1 MQLEQYIRT
10 LIERKDTRNSQVLS
24 KFLSL
29 DTFAPE
35 IIFNQPELIVSK
47 QLKQR
52 YVTNCEFISKF
63 NLFVVAV
70 YDKSAK
76 TTSVELYYFNQTG
89 LIQDKYRLIS
99 QSEKVID
106 SAQGESRTS
115 IVDIMQRQGSFKS
128 LDAQRQPLIRQM
140 SQGSENGF

>member
-1 MQLEQYIRT
+1 
-10 LIERKDTRNSQVLS
+10 
-24 KFLSL
+24 
-29 DTFAPE
+29 
-35 IIFNQPELIVSK
+35 VSK

-63 NLFVVAV
+63 NIFVVAL

-106 SAQGESRTS
+106 SA
-115 IVDIMQRQGSFKS
+115 
-128 LDAQRQPLIRQM
+128 
-140 SQGSENGF
+140 